1 MSNESESPQ
10 AKVAPTPPLT
20 PTTTT
25 QPQSAG
31 PMLFDLTTKPAAF
44 LGSDFV
50 FGAYAEAASVV
61 LRNYHGPST
70 RAVSSWDHN
79 DSTQDPHNII
89 WTEPTAIQIT
99 THGNTKDA
107 TEYGAYAIAFLVA
120 AALDFVVVGRSEQG
134 SGCDWIMRRASGG
147 TETFKLEVSG
157 IAQGGSPGSR
167 LTKKVEQGRKGTLK
181 APGLAVIARFSEVS
195 LHSEDW
201 T

>member
-1 MSNESESPQ
+1 MSNERTQ
-10 AKVAPTPPLT
+10 VKAPATPNERPET
-20 PTTTT
+20 ARST
-25 QPQSAG
+25 
-31 PMLFDLTTKPAAF
+31 FDLTTKPDAF

-61 LRNYHGPST
+61 LTSYHELST
-70 RAVSSWDHN
+70 RAASHWYHN
-79 DSTQDPHNII
+79 DKVQDARDII
-89 WTEPTAIQIT
+89 WTEPTAVQKT
-99 THGNTKDA
+99 THGNAKDA
-107 TEYGAYAIAFLVA
+107 TEYGAYAIAFLIA

-167 LTKKVEQGRKGTLK
+167 LATKVKQGQTGTLK
-181 APGLAVIARFSEVS
+181 APGLAVIVRFSEVS